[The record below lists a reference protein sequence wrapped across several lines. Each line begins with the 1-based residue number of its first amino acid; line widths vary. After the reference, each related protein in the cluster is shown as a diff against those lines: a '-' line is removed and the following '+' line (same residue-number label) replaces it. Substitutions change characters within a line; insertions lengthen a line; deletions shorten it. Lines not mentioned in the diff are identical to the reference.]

1 MLLLLD
7 WNLVELGVQSLV
19 QSIVRSRVVSVRRF
33 LMKIRVD
40 SSLRRYVLHLHL
52 VQVGWILRRKGVI
65 LMPMILQTVELL
77 FWCLKYILAVPVHTI
92 PHTLLNAS

>member
-40 SSLRRYVLHLHL
+40 SPLGRYVLHLHL
-52 VQVGWILRRKGVI
+52 VQVGWILG
-65 LMPMILQTVELL
+65 
-77 FWCLKYILAVPVHTI
+77 
-92 PHTLLNAS
+92 